1 MTAYRVAVA
10 ELEDLSE
17 VTVTYAN
24 CKTQATLP
32 VETAPISEQNFGV
45 HPVRHPPS

>member
-1 MTAYRVAVA
+1 MTAYRVTVA
-10 ELEDLSE
+10 ELKDLSE
-17 VTVTYAN
+17 VTVTCAN